1 MSRII
6 LPRRTFLRAA
16 GGISLGLP
24 LMSSL
29 GCSPEEQK
37 VLEKVASQRQ
47 AEGRFPK
54 RFLAVYTPNGNYEMP
69 TADLDGQWA
78 ALKPFKSKI
87 NVLRGIDQSVCAVPP
102 GEPHQ
107 SGMAM
112 MTGRP
117 LNQGMQVGGDGS
129 LAGWASGISMDQE
142 LANQIGKG
150 TKRKSLHAGVQSTA
164 YGGTEV
170 RTVISYEGSD
180 QPVANTTDP
189 FVMFNDVF
197 SDLGTDPEGLA
208 KLKARRTSVLN
219 AVQGRY
225 AAITQKISQA
235 DKDKLDQHLEA
246 ISEVEAALKN
256 PGGVIGG
263 NCQMPDTGPSF
274 DINDPSN
281 FGKIGKIHMDLISMA
296 FACDLTRVA
305 TLQWSASTNNRPYPF
320 LQYNGAPIT
329 DDEHSLG
336 HMPDSATDAWGK
348 LNVIRTWYNQQLAYL
363 LGKLD
368 SVPEGSGTMLD
379 NTVVMLFSE
388 ISRGN
393 THSHMDTPFVVA
405 GKGGGYFKTGQ
416 YIDFAGPGDKFHND
430 LLVSIMNAMGVET
443 ATWGDP
449 AFCTG
454 EISELKA

>member
-1 MSRII
+1 MGKII

-29 GCSPEEQK
+29 GCSSDQQK
-37 VLEKVASQRQ
+37 VYEKVAAQRQ
-47 AEGRFPK
+47 SLDKFPK
-54 RFLAVYTPNGNYEMP
+54 RFLAIYTPNGNYETP
-69 TADLDGQWA
+69 TASLDGQWA
-78 ALKPFKSKI
+78 ALKPWKDKI
-87 NVLRGIDQSVCAVPP
+87 NILTGIDQSVCAVPP

-117 LNQGMQVGGDGS
+117 LNQGTQVGGDGS

-142 LANQIGKG
+142 LANTIGLG

-189 FVMFNDVF
+189 FVMYADVF

-208 KLKARRTSVLN
+208 RLKLRRSSVLD
-219 AVQGRY
+219 AVKGRY
-225 AAITQKISQA
+225 NAISSKVSTE
-235 DKDKLDQHLEA
+235 DKNKLDQHLNA

-263 NCQMPDTGPSF
+263 NCQMPDPGATF
-274 DINDPSN
+274 DVNDPSN
-281 FGKIGKIHMDLISMA
+281 FGKIGKIHTDLIVMA

-305 TLQWSASTNNRPYPF
+305 TLQWSAATNNRPYPF
-320 LQYNGAPIT
+320 LEYNGAPIT

-348 LNVIRTWYNQQLAYL
+348 LNVIRTWYNEQLAYL
-363 LGKLD
+363 LSALD
-368 SVPEGSGTMLD
+368 SIPEGDGTMLD
-379 NTVVMLFSE
+379 NTVIMRFSE
-388 ISRGN
+388 IARGN

-416 YIDFAGPGDKFHND
+416 FIDYPGPTDKYHND
-430 LLVSIMNAMGVET
+430 LLLSIFNAMGVEKT
-443 ATWGDP
+443 VWGDP

-454 EISELKA
+454 ELSELKA